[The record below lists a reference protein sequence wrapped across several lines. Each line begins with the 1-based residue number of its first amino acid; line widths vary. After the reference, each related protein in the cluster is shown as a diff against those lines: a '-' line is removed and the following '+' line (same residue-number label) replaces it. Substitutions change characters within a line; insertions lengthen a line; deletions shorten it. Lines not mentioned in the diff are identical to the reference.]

1 MTLTKS
7 VQTLRTTIPR
17 PRRSLYQ
24 RIRVLEKAR
33 DFARSQLR
41 IHAFNLREAEKMV
54 SGLDERR
61 RREKRALRLAHQDE
75 KTALG
80 AKIADLEQ
88 KMKGLQTCYSSL
100 VTSYHNCLEEKT
112 NAERVM
118 RAAEA
123 DTVYWME
130 RAEDT
135 AQKMHKMKIE
145 MNELQR
151 RLDLCEFHYNHVR
164 TENDDLQGRLLA
176 LTTYSNN
183 LKKDIATLKKKAD
196 PSGVKVSAKVL
207 LKRIADCLECYPPTP
222 PPEERDGTCSVCLE
236 ACGGLSYLFLPCRHV
251 ATCAKCSST
260 LVEDPKTGEKRW
272 EAKFTHCPICRMQI
286 VGGLE
291 VFVHLGEYEPDL
303 VRHESSS
310 SYSYSSSADDIDT
323 LSRDDI
329 E

>member
-1 MTLTKS
+1 MTPTKS
-7 VQTLRTTIPR
+7 VQTLRMTIPR
-17 PRRSLYQ
+17 PRRLLHQ

-41 IHAFNLREAEKMV
+41 VHMFNLREAEKRAA
-54 SGLDERR
+54 GLDERR

-80 AKIADLEQ
+80 ARIADLEQ
-88 KMKGLQTCYSSL
+88 RLNGLQTCYSSL
-100 VTSYHNCLEEKT
+100 VASYHNTLEEKT

-130 RAEDT
+130 KAEDA
-135 AQKMHKMKIE
+135 AQTMY
-145 MNELQR
+145 ELQLEIR
-151 RLDLCEFHYNHVR
+151 RLR
-164 TENDDLQGRLLA
+164 TRLEDCDFRYDRIRADNDDLQGRLLA

-183 LKKDIATLKKKAD
+183 LKKDIAALKKKAGKT
-196 PSGVKVSAKVL
+196 SVKESAKAL
-207 LKRIADCLECYPPTP
+207 LKNIADHLERRPPTP
-222 PPEERDGTCSVCLE
+222 PPEERDGTCSVCLD
-236 ACGGLSYLFLPCRHV
+236 ACGGSSYLFLPCRHV

-260 LVEDPKTGEKRW
+260 LVKDPRTGEERW
-272 EAKFTHCPICRMQI
+272 EARFTHCPICRMQI

-291 VFVHLGEYEPDL
+291 VFVHLGEYDPDL

>member
-1 MTLTKS
+1 MTPTKS
-7 VQTLRTTIPR
+7 VQTQRTTIPR
-17 PRRSLYQ
+17 PRRSLLR

-41 IHAFNLREAEKMV
+41 VHMFNLREAEKTI

-61 RREKRALRLAHQDE
+61 RRERRTLRLAHQDE

-80 AKIADLEQ
+80 AQIADLEQ
-88 KMKGLQTCYSSL
+88 RLKGLETCYSSL
-100 VTSYHNCLEEKT
+100 VTSYHNTLEEKT

-130 RAEDT
+130 KAEDA
-135 AQKMHKMKIE
+135 AQTMY
-145 MNELQR
+145 ELQLEIR
-151 RLDLCEFHYNHVR
+151 RLR
-164 TENDDLQGRLLA
+164 TRLEDCDFRYDRIRADNDDLQGRLLA

-183 LKKDIATLKKKAD
+183 LKKEIAALKKKAD
-196 PSGVKVSAKVL
+196 TSGVKVSAKVL

-222 PPEERDGTCSVCLE
+222 PPEERDGTCSVCLD

-260 LVEDPKTGEKRW
+260 LVKDPVTGEERW
-272 EAKFTHCPICRMQI
+272 EARFTNCPICRMKI

-291 VFVHLGEYEPDL
+291 VFVHLGEYQPDL
-303 VRHESSS
+303 VHESSS

>member
-1 MTLTKS
+1 MTPSKS

-17 PRRSLYQ
+17 PRRSLLR

-41 IHAFNLREAEKMV
+41 VHMINLREAEKRN
-54 SGLDERR
+54 SGLDERC
-61 RREKRALRLAHQDE
+61 RRERRTLRLAHQDE
-75 KTALG
+75 KTTLE

-88 KMKGLQTCYSSL
+88 KLKGLETCYGSL
-100 VTSYHNCLEEKT
+100 VTSYHNTLEEKT

-118 RAAEA
+118 RVAEA
-123 DTVYWME
+123 DIVYWME
-130 RAEDT
+130 KAEDA
-135 AQKMHKMKIE
+135 AQTMYE
-145 MNELQR
+145 MQLEIR
-151 RLDLCEFHYNHVR
+151 RLR
-164 TENDDLQGRLLA
+164 TRIEDCDRIRADNDDLRGRLHA

-183 LKKDIATLKKKAD
+183 LKKDIAALKKANKT
-196 PSGVKVSAKVL
+196 GAKESTKGL
-207 LKRIADCLECYPPTP
+207 LKIIADHLECRPPTP
-222 PPEERDGTCSVCLE
+222 PPKERDGTCSVCLD

-260 LVEDPKTGEKRW
+260 LVKDPKTGEERW
-272 EAKFTHCPICRMQI
+272 EARFTRCPICRMQI

-291 VFVHLGEYEPDL
+291 VFVHLGEYDPDL
-303 VRHESSS
+303 TRHESSS
-310 SYSYSSSADDIDT
+310 SYSSSADDIDT